1 MDQQHLNLKI
11 MECVSN
17 PIKCRLLIEILKNG
31 EATAK
36 CLAEKCVDIP
46 QTTLYRN
53 LKRMTEDGIL
63 KVVNETQ
70 IRGTVEKT
78 YAVTFDLNDANSI
91 ISENSGKMYMQM
103 FLQYILTFAKQFQTY
118 CDTPGIDIKSD
129 KSGFSLSHVYLTDEE
144 LEDTVAAISKILSPL
159 QNNRSTPDRK
169 LRTIGVIIS
178 PEQHNTSG
186 DMPPY

>member
-1 MDQQHLNLKI
+1 MDKQHLNLKI

-17 PIKCRLLIEILKNG
+17 PIKCRLLIEILKSR
-31 EATAK
+31 ETTAK
-36 CLAEKCVDIP
+36 SLAEKCGDIP

-53 LKRMTEDGIL
+53 IKRMTEDGIL

-78 YAVTFDLNDANSI
+78 YAAAFDLNDTNTI
-91 ISENSGKMYMQM
+91 IDENSGKMYMQM

-118 CDTPGIDIKSD
+118 CDTPGIDIKND
-129 KSGFSLSHVYLTDEE
+129 KSGFSLSYVYLTDEE
-144 LEDTVAAISKILSPL
+144 LENTVAAISKVLTPL
-159 QNNRSTPDRK
+159 QNNQPAPDRK

-178 PEQHNTSG
+178 PEQHS
-186 DMPPY
+186 PK

>member
-17 PIKCRLLIEILKNG
+17 AVKCRLLIEVLKNG
-31 EATAK
+31 EVTAK
-36 CLAEKCVDIP
+36 YLAEKCMDIP

-53 LKRMTEDGIL
+53 LKRMTEDGVL

-78 YAVTFDLNDANSI
+78 YAVTFDLNDTNTI
-91 ISENSGKMYMQM
+91 MGENAGKMYMQM
-103 FLQYILTFAKQFQTY
+103 FLQYMLTFAKQFQTY
-118 CDTPGIDIKSD
+118 CDSPDIDVEHD

-144 LEDTVAAISKILSPL
+144 LENTITAISRILSPL
-159 QNNRSTPDRK
+159 QNNKPVPDRK

-178 PEQHNTSG
+178 PEQQRVNKA
-186 DMPPY
+186 

>member
-17 PIKCRLLIEILKNG
+17 PIKCRLLIEILKSG
-31 EATAK
+31 ETTAK
-36 CLAEKCVDIP
+36 FLAEKCVDIP
-46 QTTLYRN
+46 QTTLYRH

-63 KVVNETQ
+63 QVVNETQ

-78 YAVTFDLNDANSI
+78 YAVTFDLKDTDAMI
-91 ISENSGKMYMQM
+91 GENSGKMYMQM

-118 CDTPGIDIKSD
+118 CNTPGIDIKND
-129 KSGFSLSHVYLTDEE
+129 KSGFSLSYVYLTDEE
-144 LEDTVAAISKILSPL
+144 LENAIAAISKILSPL
-159 QNNRSTPDRK
+159 QNNKPAPDRK

-178 PEQHNTSG
+178 PEQHNAK
-186 DMPPY
+186 

>member
-1 MDQQHLNLKI
+1 MDNLNLKI

-17 PIKCRLLIEILKNG
+17 PIKCQLLIEILKSG
-31 EATAK
+31 ETTAK
-36 CLAEKCVDIP
+36 RLAEKCADIP

-63 KVVNETQ
+63 NVVSETQ

-78 YAVTFDLNDANSI
+78 YAATFDLNDANTMI
-91 ISENSGKMYMQM
+91 GENSGKMYMQM

-118 CDTPGIDIKSD
+118 CDAPGIDIQND

-144 LEDTVAAISKILSPL
+144 LENAVAAISKILTPL
-159 QNNRSTPDRK
+159 QNNRSAPDRK

-178 PEQHNTSG
+178 PEQHNTK
-186 DMPPY
+186 